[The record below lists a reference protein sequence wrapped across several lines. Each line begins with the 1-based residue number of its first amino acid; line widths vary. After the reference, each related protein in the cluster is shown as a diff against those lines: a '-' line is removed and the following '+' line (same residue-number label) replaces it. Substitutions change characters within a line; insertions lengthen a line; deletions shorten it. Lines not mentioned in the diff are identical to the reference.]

1 MRALK
6 KLISVFQALLRRT
19 RIESA
24 NALKK
29 LWYICRS
36 VLVVVIRFLK
46 RWFVKLT
53 TESRKILYSRAFRIN
68 LAVALF
74 IELLVIAVPYH
85 NHENFPN
92 WAEPLASR
100 LHNWIRE
107 QEDVVMD
114 WMISMY
120 RGSDLPEKQI
130 LAGKEPYEFVWL
142 NIDEKTHSPG
152 WEESGLNLKKPES
165 KWSNSLFTPRD
176 RLLELIQF
184 SVEHQA
190 KIVIVDINLTHKT
203 GVGGN
208 TLSDG
213 DRKLYNYFKTYPDK
227 PGQTPIVLAATID
240 EDQEKKC
247 LKKRSSFLDDTITGN
262 IYWGTPTFYEETDRM
277 IRRLKLWEKLTC
289 EGEDSQA
296 FPSIPFLTD
305 ALIKNRDLRRFTETD
320 FHAKYSRKWDIDGV
334 FRRIIYRMP
343 WELKKSEAYPRI
355 QLNGKMSELLKVIS
369 VRDLYAS
376 EGNIKNTIEFDGKT
390 SNVMEGN
397 LKNIIVMIGAT
408 YKDTNDSYETPLGR
422 MPGALVI
429 INAIN
434 SLFFDEKIP
443 SLHIWQKLGLL
454 TLLLFLMSV
463 FFTRFDSFLG
473 MVVSY
478 IVILLILVPAIL
490 ISFRA
495 CVLFD
500 FGIPLGMV
508 GILNTIPLANFVS
521 KSGKE

>member
-19 RIESA
+19 RIEIA
-24 NALKK
+24 NALQK

-36 VLVVVIRFLK
+36 VLVVVITFLK

-53 TESRKILYSRAFRIN
+53 SESRKILYSRAFRIN

-74 IELLVIAVPYH
+74 IELLLIAIPYH
-85 NHENFPN
+85 NHKNFPN
-92 WAEPLASR
+92 WAGPLASH
-100 LHNWIRE
+100 LHNWIRS

-130 LAGKEPYEFVWL
+130 FGGNAPYSFVWL
-142 NIDEKTHSPG
+142 NIDEETYSSG

-165 KWSNSLFTPRD
+165 RWSNSLFTPRD

-203 GVGGN
+203 GPGGIER
-208 TLSDG
+208 SDG
-213 DRKLYNYFKTYPDK
+213 DRVLYDYFKDYK
-227 PGQTPIVLAATID
+227 PIHPPIVLAATID
-240 EDQEKKC
+240 KDQKK
-247 LKKRSSFLDDTITGN
+247 KSSFLDDTITGN
-262 IYWGTPTFYEETDRM
+262 IYWGAPTFYVETDGM
-277 IRRLKLWEKLTC
+277 IRRLKLCEKPAYSKK
-289 EGEDSQA
+289 DAQA
-296 FPSIPFLTD
+296 FPSIPLL
-305 ALIKNRDLRRFTETD
+305 ANILIKKCGLHRFSETD
-320 FHAKYSRKWDIDGV
+320 FCAEYSGKWNIDANS
-334 FRRIIYRMP
+334 RRIIYRMP
-343 WELKKSEAYPRI
+343 WKRLESGDETSEILKI
-355 QLNGKMSELLKVIS
+355 IS
-369 VRDLYAS
+369 VSDLYDD
-376 EGNIKNTIEFDGKT
+376 EKNIKN
-390 SNVMEGN
+390 SLVME
-397 LKNIIVMIGAT
+397 KNIKNKIVMIGAS
-408 YKDTNDSYETPLGR
+408 YEDTNDSYETPLGR

-521 KSGKE
+521 KSGKEWL